1 MVLPTQRLRPH
12 PPNSCGEILTP
23 GGDGIRR
30 RGLTEVIWSK
40 AVGSAP
46 LEKRPQTA
54 FASFTTEDA
63 VRIRSSVNRD
73 EGLTR
78 RRIRQ
83 CPRSVRSTFLF
94 RSYPVH
100 HILSQ
105 QPERTETDDWG
116 GGGTTGH
123 QTRGSGPQGDAGG
136 LSPKERQRN
145 GEKWAGSRGVSES
158 K

>member
-1 MVLPTQRLRPH
+1 MLRLAPLAALRGRSVKDGATH
-12 PPNSCGEILTP
+12 PAFASPRPNSCGEILTP

-30 RGLTEVIWSK
+30 RDLTEVIWSR

-83 CPRSVRSTFLF
+83 RPKSVRSTFLF

-100 HILSQ
+100 HIWSQ
-105 QPERTETDDWG
+105 QLERTETDG
-116 GGGTTGH
+116 GGGWCG
-123 QTRGSGPQGDAGG
+123 QDPRPGAVVPRDRKS
-136 LSPKERQRN
+136 
-145 GEKWAGSRGVSES
+145 VV
-158 K
+158 